1 LTIFS
6 GGNQPQQQ
14 QMPRNDVMQALM
26 RTLGQQQPQQQSHL
40 QANPM
45 DQCAEILKRPEAQT
59 ILNGLVNGEV
69 NHFQLHQQ
77 MLSPN
82 LSQRQREVIQAVL
95 AVCKN
100 SPRVGSPNLMIPPIG
115 GAPIPI
121 PPPIGSAGPAPGD
134 MQPHLLFQ
142 HHAQKQQMRLSP
154 LPNGEFGFHLS
165 KFFSGCV
172 CVFSLRLAPM
182 SNNVSLDIV
191 CIAFS
196 VPSAAAVPPTN
207 NPLTLHI
214 PGEFVCL
221 LQLEFSQT
229 ICFVLRFFG
238 CIHNSLSISPSK
250 NSSSHR
256 RFFCACFS
264 VETLLPQ

>member
-1 LTIFS
+1 
-6 GGNQPQQQ
+6 
-14 QMPRNDVMQALM
+14 MPRNEVMQALM
-26 RTLGQQQPQQQSHL
+26 RTLGQQQPQQSHL

-59 ILNGLVNGEV
+59 ILNGLVSGEV

-121 PPPIGSAGPAPGD
+121 PPPIGSAGPNPGD

-154 LPNGEFGFHLS
+154 LPNGELRFW
-165 KFFSGCV
+165 FSSRFSCLCV
-172 CVFSLRLAPM
+172 WLLFAPLARIS

-191 CIAFS
+191 
-196 VPSAAAVPPTN
+196 
-207 NPLTLHI
+207 
-214 PGEFVCL
+214 
-221 LQLEFSQT
+221 
-229 ICFVLRFFG
+229 
-238 CIHNSLSISPSK
+238 
-250 NSSSHR
+250 
-256 RFFCACFS
+256 
-264 VETLLPQ
+264 